1 MEYIK
6 KNFEEWKTL
15 GYCKEAVE
23 LNERSNHEDFDT
35 ANPHFL
41 TGDLNAEVVLIQLNP
56 KRLTKYYNEPCSYKD
71 FNDYWNS
78 YIHFGKRTYGVDSPT
93 HKSVFDSKQVR
104 FLKPFNILPFK
115 EGDKYHNL
123 EVAIDKKLQL
133 ELVPFGSPDFD
144 YKKVGVEN
152 LKPYIQRL
160 MDILALA
167 DRKVI
172 IFCGRVFEELLEEQI
187 TKKVTHSF
195 HLEKVDGTMTKNKF
209 DAINIKMNIGNKEV
223 VACIAPQFALQGCPI
238 TKYAEK
244 ISEFYGKF

>member
-15 GYCKEAVE
+15 GYCKDAVE
-23 LNERSNHEDFDT
+23 LNEKIGTEYFRTDE
-35 ANPHFL
+35 PHFL
-41 TGDLNAEVVLIQLNP
+41 TGDIHAELVLVQLNP
-56 KRLTKYYNEPCSYKD
+56 KRDEDYKPRNYVD
-71 FNDYWNS
+71 FDDYWNWFTS
-78 YIHFGKRTYGVDSPT
+78 FGKMNYGVDSPRT

-104 FLKPFNILPFK
+104 FLKPFNLLPFK

-133 ELVPFGSPDFD
+133 ELVPFGSPNFD
-144 YKKVGVEN
+144 YKKIGAEN

-172 IFCGRVFEELLEEQI
+172 IFCGKVFEDLLKEQI
-187 TKKVTHSF
+187 IQKTPPLTSQ
-195 HLEKVDGTMTKNKF
+195 LQKVDGTMTKKKF
-209 DAINIKMNIGNKEV
+209 SAINIKMKIGDKEV

-238 TKYAEK
+238 TKYGEM
-244 ISEFYGKF
+244 ISELYGKF